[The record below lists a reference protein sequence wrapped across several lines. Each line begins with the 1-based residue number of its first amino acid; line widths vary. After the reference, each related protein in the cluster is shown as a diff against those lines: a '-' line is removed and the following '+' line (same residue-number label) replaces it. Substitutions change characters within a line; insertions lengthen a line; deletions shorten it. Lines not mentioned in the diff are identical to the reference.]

1 MKFTEEIAVR
11 NNIIAIVAIS
21 FAAVGALWGIGNLIN
36 PPEPSGPV
44 QVEGILL
51 IAGDGAFNG
60 TNPDIVAKANV
71 PKKLVVLNKDV
82 VTHDLIIQDDAK
94 RILAIS
100 TAPLR
105 PEQHFN
111 AAILAYEPGTFEY
124 YCSYHSEM
132 RGKITVT
139 QPD

>member
-1 MKFTEEIAVR
+1 LLR

-21 FAAVGALWGIGNLIN
+21 FVAVGALWGIGNLIN
-36 PPEPSGPV
+36 PSEPTDPV

-51 IAGDGAFNG
+51 IASNGAFNE
-60 TNPDIVAKANV
+60 TNPEITAKVNV

-82 VTHDLIIQDDAK
+82 VTHDLLIQDSSGG
-94 RILAIS
+94 ILKIN

-111 AAILAYEPGTFEY
+111 AAILGYHAGSYEY
-124 YCSYHSEM
+124 YCSYHPEM
-132 RGKITVT
+132 RGKITIT
-139 QPD
+139 

>member
-1 MKFTEEIAVR
+1 MR

-21 FAAVGALWGIGNLIN
+21 FVAVGALWGIGNLIN
-36 PPEPSGPV
+36 PSEPAEPIH
-44 QVEGILL
+44 VEGILL
-51 IAGDGAFNG
+51 IAANGAFNE
-60 TNPDIVAKANV
+60 TNPEITANVNV

-82 VTHDLIIQDDAK
+82 VTHDLLIEDPAGG
-94 RILAIS
+94 ILQIN

-111 AAILAYEPGTFEY
+111 AAILGYHPGSYEY
-124 YCSYHSEM
+124 YCSYHPEM

-139 QPD
+139 